1 MNGQAPKGVSI
12 SEMLP
17 VPPQVEREHSER
29 QRRNIHMSHL
39 PMEGKTKKAGAKGGK
54 IGRRT
59 AKRAIKTVTGFI
71 CCFMASMLIL
81 PETAGEVFLL
91 LSVVA
96 FGILAVDRLMN

>member
-1 MNGQAPKGVSI
+1 MIEGGKENI

-17 VPPQVEREHSER
+17 LPPQVEREHSER
-29 QRRNIHMSHL
+29 QRRNIHMPHL

-59 AKRAIKTVTGFI
+59 AKRAIKAVTGFI

-81 PETAGEVFLL
+81 PETAGEMILL
-91 LSVVA
+91 LAVVSVWL
-96 FGILAVDRLMN
+96 LAMERLMK